1 MENPFHPCYPRHPR
15 LPFRF
20 SGSSR
25 VRLFGGA
32 LRTLQHWVTLD
43 FNHISQADCEQRA
56 IACGGGFVYF
66 ACVMLWKKTFVALL
80 ALICGLAL
88 CGCNPPGQN
97 ASDEE
102 KEPQFLIG
110 RSRVNAMNFAGAIEA
125 FEQALEKNP
134 QSGAAHFELGWLYAE
149 KEADSAA
156 AIYHYQ
162 KYLKLRPTAAN
173 SETIKEHIF
182 RLKQELAKG
191 VLPVPASNEMQK
203 QLEQLVEDNRK
214 LNEELIR
221 LKSNVLTPSVAA
233 SRPIVSLQPS
243 RNTSPIQTTSTTQSR
258 VASSTPSQSASRQPA
273 PGNVSQRQYRV
284 QAGDTPSSIARRYNV
299 KLESLLTANPTLN
312 PRRLQVGQS
321 LAIPGR

>member
-1 MENPFHPCYPRHPR
+1 
-15 LPFRF
+15 
-20 SGSSR
+20 
-25 VRLFGGA
+25 
-32 LRTLQHWVTLD
+32 
-43 FNHISQADCEQRA
+43 
-56 IACGGGFVYF
+56 
-66 ACVMLWKKTFVALL
+66 MLWQKTFRTLL
-80 ALICGLAL
+80 ALVCGLAL
-88 CGCNPPGQN
+88 CGCNPPGQS
-97 ASDEE
+97 AADEE

-110 RSRVNAMNFAGAIEA
+110 RSRVNAMNFAGAIDA

-149 KEADSAA
+149 KESDAAA

-162 KYLKLRPTAAN
+162 KYLKLRPSAAN

-203 QLEQLVEDNRK
+203 QLEQLVDDNRK
-214 LNEELIR
+214 LNEELDY
-221 LKSNVLTPSVAA
+221 LKSSAAIHSAASSRPLVSAQPLRPNPPAQTAQSRIVPSTPPQDASRQPVPSVAA
-233 SRPIVSLQPS
+233 R
-243 RNTSPIQTTSTTQSR
+243 
-258 VASSTPSQSASRQPA
+258 RQH
-273 PGNVSQRQYRV
+273 RV

-312 PRRLQVGQS
+312 PRRLQVGQN

>member
-1 MENPFHPCYPRHPR
+1 MSWQKN
-15 LPFRF
+15 FR
-20 SGSSR
+20 
-25 VRLFGGA
+25 
-32 LRTLQHWVTLD
+32 
-43 FNHISQADCEQRA
+43 
-56 IACGGGFVYF
+56 
-66 ACVMLWKKTFVALL
+66 ALL
-80 ALICGLAL
+80 ALICGLAF

-149 KEADSAA
+149 KEGDAAA

-162 KYLKLRPTAAN
+162 KYLKLRPTANNA
-173 SETIKEHIF
+173 ETIKEHIF

-191 VLPVPASNEMQK
+191 VLPVPASNEMQR
-203 QLEQLVEDNRK
+203 QLEQVADENRK
-214 LNEELIR
+214 LNEELVR
-221 LKSNVLTPSVAA
+221 LKAGLATASSVS
-233 SRPIVSLQPS
+233 SRPVVNPQPS
-243 RNTSPIQTTSTTQSR
+243 RTASSAQTASTTQSR
-258 VASSTPSQSASRQPA
+258 VTTSSTPSQDSSRQSA
-273 PGNVSQRQYRV
+273 PGNASQRQYRV
-284 QAGDTPSSIARRYNV
+284 QAGDTPSSIARRYDV
-299 KLESLLTANPTLN
+299 KVESLLAANPSLN

>member
-1 MENPFHPCYPRHPR
+1 M
-15 LPFRF
+15 
-20 SGSSR
+20 
-25 VRLFGGA
+25 
-32 LRTLQHWVTLD
+32 
-43 FNHISQADCEQRA
+43 DCEQRA
-56 IACGGGFVYF
+56 IACAVGFVYF
-66 ACVMLWKKTFVALL
+66 AGVMLWDKTFRALL
-80 ALICGLAL
+80 ALVCGLAL

-203 QLEQLVEDNRK
+203 QLEQLVDDNRK
-214 LNEELIR
+214 LNEELDR
-221 LKSNVLTPSVAA
+221 LKSSAA
-233 SRPIVSLQPS
+233 MHPPASSRPLVSQQPP
-243 RNTSPIQTTSTTQSR
+243 RPAPP
-258 VASSTPSQSASRQPA
+258 VQSAQPRIAPSIPRQDGSRQAVPTVA
-273 PGNVSQRQYRV
+273 TRRQHRV
-284 QAGDTPSSIARRYNV
+284 QAGDTPSSIARRYDV
-299 KLESLLTANPTLN
+299 KLESLLTANPSLN
-312 PRRLQVGQS
+312 PRRLQVGQN